1 MARHSPEEVGNEKR
15 QDWERVARRET
26 AGQDRKW
33 LGGNVGLKKIS
44 LCRCVLPPLFLMSMS
59 RSRSSLL
66 LLPLWPLFC
75 GWHHPI
81 LLPSSP
87 HSSMPYPTGKLEH
100 WSCLP
105 LDSEHNEYLSW
116 KMHAYSRNTS
126 WLSHSPQPLNATF
139 DKRSPHELHITISC
153 LF

>member
-15 QDWERVARRET
+15 QDWERVAQRES

-33 LGGNVGLKKIS
+33 LGGHVGLKKIS

-75 GWHHPI
+75 G
-81 LLPSSP
+81 
-87 HSSMPYPTGKLEH
+87 
-100 WSCLP
+100 
-105 LDSEHNEYLSW
+105 
-116 KMHAYSRNTS
+116 
-126 WLSHSPQPLNATF
+126 
-139 DKRSPHELHITISC
+139 
-153 LF
+153 